1 MLRNLPFPFIELV
14 LCINTLFE
22 IKANKGVDCF
32 EPKVKSNEAA
42 GTHALKYSCSP
53 STQPTGAEGLE
64 PPNGGAKNHC
74 LTTWRRP
81 IVHKTD
87 FEPLTFIWTF
97 KLLK

>member
-22 IKANKGVDCF
+22 IKANKGCLLGLMVC
-32 EPKVKSNEAA
+32 EANKVKSYEAA

-74 LTTWRRP
+74 LTT
-81 IVHKTD
+81 
-87 FEPLTFIWTF
+87 
-97 KLLK
+97 